1 MVLFSVGLLY
11 ILLTYQQNV
20 FHSMAHIVLTLT
32 FLLYCDDEK
41 NLSVQT

>member
-1 MVLFSVGLLY
+1 MVIFSVGLLY

-32 FLLYCDDEK
+32 YCDDEK